1 MIYLTLCLVF
11 GVATAL
17 VARAKGTSWILW
29 GLIGAIFPVLGLAG
43 VLLMRRETDELR
55 RACPNCGR
63 TCMIYDALCTRCGLD
78 LDFPELA
85 IESTADAARRPHPA
99 A

>member
-1 MIYLTLCLVF
+1 MIYLVVCVVF
-11 GVATAL
+11 GVVTGL
-17 VARAKGTSWILW
+17 VARARGSSWFLW

-43 VLLMRRETDELR
+43 ILLFRREDNELR
-55 RACPNCGR
+55 RSCPNCGR
-63 TCMIYDALCTRCGLD
+63 VCMIYDALCTRCGTE
-78 LDFPELA
+78 LDFPDVA

>member
-1 MIYLTLCLVF
+1 MVYLAVCVVF

-17 VARAKGTSWILW
+17 VARAKGSSWVLW

-43 VLLMRRETDELR
+43 ILLARRESEELR

-63 TCMIYDALCTRCGLD
+63 ICMLHDALCTRCGCELE
-78 LDFPELA
+78 FPETA
-85 IESTADAARRPHPA
+85 IESRAAAARRSA